1 MGLITEGDVGKL
13 LRDPG
18 LMDEVVKALVED
30 STTMNSLADDIAD
43 KLQDALEDDPEMR
56 KRIVEAAVA
65 NPAFKSRIV
74 SKLIDD
80 LG

>member
-1 MGLITEGDVGKL
+1 
-13 LRDPG
+13 
-18 LMDEVVKALVED
+18 
-30 STTMNSLADDIAD
+30 MNSLADDIAD

-74 SKLIDD
+74 SKLVDD